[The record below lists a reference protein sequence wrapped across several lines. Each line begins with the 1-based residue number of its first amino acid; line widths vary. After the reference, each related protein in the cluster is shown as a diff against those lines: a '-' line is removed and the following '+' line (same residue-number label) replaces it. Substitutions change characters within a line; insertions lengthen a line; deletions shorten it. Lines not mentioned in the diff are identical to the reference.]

1 MTYSDSSS
9 MSVALNVP
17 NKVFGPMGT
26 GVAGDPGGLPLLLDT
41 GSNQTVTS
49 AGDISGRYAADLS
62 AKEQQNGQAVAIR
75 HAAETM
81 DAVQAKLGEMRKTL
95 ETVVKQYPPYPLDS
109 VQRAQYLNSIP
120 ALHKQI
126 EALTV
131 PSEQAWYGTKD
142 VTSRTAP
149 SLGIP
154 TVDAN
159 SSDAQVAHALDKVD
173 SAVSVLRDKQAG
185 LISQTGIS
193 ASAET
198 AALSVSQDL
207 RTGLSRRGIS
217 LQQSVGRRNIP
228 MAR

>member
-1 MTYSDSSS
+1 
-9 MSVALNVP
+9 
-17 NKVFGPMGT
+17 
-26 GVAGDPGGLPLLLDT
+26 
-41 GSNQTVTS
+41 
-49 AGDISGRYAADLS
+49 
-62 AKEQQNGQAVAIR
+62 
-75 HAAETM
+75 M

-217 LQQSVGRRNIP
+217 LQQSVGAGSGVRP
-228 MAR
+228 LAML